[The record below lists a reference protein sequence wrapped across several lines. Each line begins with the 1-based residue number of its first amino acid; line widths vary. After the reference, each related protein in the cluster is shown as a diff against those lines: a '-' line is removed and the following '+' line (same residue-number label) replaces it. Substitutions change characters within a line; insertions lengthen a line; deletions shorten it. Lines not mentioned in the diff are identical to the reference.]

1 MNKWT
6 RTIITPIGLFV
17 ATVGPAQAA
26 LSVVA
31 PGPHTA
37 ISGGFPLWYEDENGL
52 QLELCT
58 SKAVNGG
65 TAGAYMCTLINEPGV
80 FDDAD
85 PLIFPDNWPGETF
98 WFLAE
103 TSIPEVG
110 NSGYELEVYVAAL
123 EAAFAAEEPKAGD
136 QVGFARIRI
145 RASVPVAGTYT
156 VTHPYGVETFVVDAA
171 DVGRRAINMTRDIG
185 IGAPGDFTGALGGD
199 LGPFL
204 QSVNG
209 LYTET
214 NPDTG
219 LPETFIG
226 NPNLT
231 EPVTGS
237 PLNTNFVRIDG
248 PPGRIE
254 SDLFTLS
261 GKVRDSAPSIPLDI
275 ERASYQRTTE
285 QTNIEVFASSSA
297 NAEVCF
303 RETLALVDGSPCLTD
318 LTADNNGRFFVQQPP
333 SAALPSLIVV
343 TASSPTGAAP
353 SSSLSSSLVDIVKIN
368 SATYSWDDNTLR
380 IEATSSDEAQVPDLV
395 ATGFGP
401 LSKSGTVQSLTIV
414 DLPQPP
420 ASIRVQSA
428 AGGADSE
435 PVIVIGSAPVVDEN
449 QPPVA
454 QADNG
459 ATTAG
464 VQITLQVLDNDSDP
478 EGNTPLGIVGLTQ
491 PAAGQGTVDSNG
503 LTLTYTP
510 PALVTSAFDAIFTYQ
525 AQDSLGAI
533 SSPATVTVRVSP
545 ADVDQNQPPVAQADN
560 GATTAGTPI
569 TLQVLDNDSDP
580 EGNTPLGI
588 VGLTQPAAGQG
599 TVDSNGLTLTYTPPV
614 SVTSAFD
621 AIFTYQAQDS
631 LGAIS
636 SPATVTVTVSPQPDT
651 AENLTVTSAELR
663 DRRGRQSWA
672 LQGQTTVATDNSI
685 TVTVSGIDGPELLG
699 TVTPTAAGNWQLSA
713 RTSGLVLAENPT
725 VTISSAFGNTSTVP
739 LTIR

>member
-26 LSVVA
+26 LSGVA

-58 SKAVNGG
+58 SKAISGG
-65 TAGAYMCTLINEPGV
+65 TAGAYMCILNPEPGV

-85 PLIFPDNWPGETF
+85 PLVFPNNWPGETF

-103 TSIPEVG
+103 TSIPEDAVP
-110 NSGYELEVYVAAL
+110 GYELEVYVAAL

-156 VTHPYGVETFVVDAA
+156 VTHPYGVETFVVDQA

-209 LYTET
+209 PYTET
-214 NPDTG
+214 NPDTE

-231 EPVTGS
+231 ESVTGS
-237 PLNTNFVRIDG
+237 PFNTNFVSIEG
-248 PPGRIE
+248 PAGTITN
-254 SDLFTLS
+254 DQFTLS
-261 GKVRDSAPSIPLDI
+261 GKVRDPNTVPSIPLDI

-285 QTNIEVFASSSA
+285 QTNIEVFASSSTD
-297 NAEVCF
+297 AEVCY
-303 RETLALVDGSPCLTD
+303 RETVALVGGDPCLTD
-318 LTADNNGRFFVQQPP
+318 LIPDNNGRFFVQQPS
-333 SAALPSLIVV
+333 SAELPPLIVV
-343 TASSPTGAAP
+343 TASSPNGP

-380 IEATSSDEAQVPDLV
+380 IEATSSDETQVPDLV

-401 LSKSGTVQSLTIV
+401 LSKSGTVQSLTIT

-420 ASIRVQSA
+420 ASITVQSA
-428 AGGADSE
+428 AGGADTELVMVS
-435 PVIVIGSAPVVDEN
+435 GKAPDVDEN
-449 QPPVA
+449 QLPIAQDDSGTTTTGVPVTLQLLTNDSDPDGNTPLSIVELTQPGAGQGSVVLNGSTSVVYTPPSTTNNVPVTASFTYRVQDSRGGLSEPATVTVTVSANQAPTAVDDSA
-454 QADNG
+454 QALSAPVTID
-459 ATTAG
+459 
-464 VQITLQVLDNDSDP
+464 VLANDSDP

-491 PAAGQGTVDSNG
+491 PADGQGTVTTDG
-503 LTLTYTP
+503 LTVTYTP
-510 PALVTSAFDAIFTYQ
+510 PTSVTSAFDASFTYQ
-525 AQDSLGAI
+525 AQDSLG
-533 SSPATVTVRVSP
+533 
-545 ADVDQNQPPVAQADN
+545 
-560 GATTAGTPI
+560 
-569 TLQVLDNDSDP
+569 
-580 EGNTPLGI
+580 
-588 VGLTQPAAGQG
+588 
-599 TVDSNGLTLTYTPPV
+599 
-614 SVTSAFD
+614 VTSA
-621 AIFTYQAQDS
+621 
-631 LGAIS
+631 
-636 SPATVTVTVSPQPDT
+636 PATVTVTVSPQPDAT
-651 AENLTVTSAELR
+651 EDLTVSRADAR
-663 DRRGRQSWA
+663 ARRNRIRWD
-672 LQGQTTVATDNSI
+672 LQGQTSVAAGNTI
-685 TVTVSGIDGPELLG
+685 TVEVSGINGPVTLG
-699 TVTPTAAGNWQLSA
+699 TATLTQTGSWQLSA
-713 RTSGLVLAENPT
+713 STTDLVLAEDPT
-725 VTISSAFGNTSTVP
+725 ATISSAFGNAITVP
-739 LTIR
+739 VNIR